1 MANKNTTTST
11 SGDDIKVGV
20 SVVQPTEEKLT
31 VLETLKIKVP
41 KLVKGPKVA
50 KKEKTEK
57 VSKETKST
65 AKKRTEKATKPKTTK
80 TTEKDIEI
88 DI

>member
-1 MANKNTTTST
+1 MANKNSTTST

-57 VSKETKST
+57 T
-65 AKKRTEKATKPKTTK
+65 AKTTTKKATVKVTKPKTTK
-80 TTEKDIEI
+80 SDVEVEL
-88 DI
+88 

>member
-1 MANKNTTTST
+1 MANKNTTSTT

-57 VSKETKST
+57 VSKGAKVATKKAT
-65 AKKRTEKATKPKTTK
+65 VKATKPKTTK
-80 TTEKDIEI
+80 SDIEVEL
-88 DI
+88 

>member
-1 MANKNTTTST
+1 MANKNTTSTT

-57 VSKETKST
+57 VSKGAKVATK
-65 AKKRTEKATKPKTTK
+65 KATVKVTKPKTTK
-80 TTEKDIEI
+80 SDIEVEL
-88 DI
+88 